1 MKSLLLSAFMLPGLD
16 CCNSVLAKLP
26 QSTIDP
32 LQQVLN
38 AAAQHVVDLRPLNH
52 LTPALKQRIG
62 CPSNT
67 ESDI

>member
-1 MKSLLLSAFMLPGLD
+1 MLPGLD
-16 CCNSVLAKLP
+16 CYNSVLAKLL

-52 LTPALKQRIG
+52 LTLALKQRIG